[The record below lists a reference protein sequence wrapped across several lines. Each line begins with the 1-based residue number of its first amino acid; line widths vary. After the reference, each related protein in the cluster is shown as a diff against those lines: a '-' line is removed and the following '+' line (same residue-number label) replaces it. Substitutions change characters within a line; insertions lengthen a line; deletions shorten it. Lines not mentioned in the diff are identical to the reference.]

1 MKNFRIF
8 ALAILV
14 CSMMLTSWGKLKW
27 IDSEGK
33 FIDLVMGDRKV
44 ARYVYERM
52 IPEDREREPT
62 NPSTIFLTFKG
73 KILLPKDLE
82 VALPTTGEFIMDSP
96 NAPLSTPTENQSAWI
111 HGIANEVIKPTRKSF
126 TKALR
131 RTKRASKVKLH
142 GELMMELS
150 S

>member
-52 IPEDREREPT
+52 IPEDRERTYKPFHHLFDFQGKDFVT
-62 NPSTIFLTFKG
+62 KG
-73 KILLPKDLE
+73 LE